1 MEMMLEGFA
10 EVFTPSSMALL
21 LAGVVF
27 GNIIGFLPGLGG
39 VFALAILIPFV
50 YKLTPFDAFAL
61 LLGTHAVINT
71 GGAISSILI
80 NCPGEAACAATCFDG
95 YPMARNGKAG
105 VALGA
110 AFTSSAMGGVFAAVF
125 LLIMIPLI
133 RPIVM
138 SFGPPEIFML
148 IMLGISYIASLGTGS
163 TMKAVISGIMGLMLA
178 MVGFDPQTGD
188 ARYNFGT
195 LYLFDGVD
203 LVPLTVGLFAIGE
216 MISVGTMRGKGVA
229 RTIETVGTLADL
241 WEGIAVCFR
250 KWWLILRCSS
260 LGALIGLIP
269 GLGGT
274 VSSFITYG
282 FARQVSSSPETF
294 GRGNVEGVIAP
305 ESANNA
311 KEGGNLVPTL
321 GFGIPGGAGM
331 ALLLGAFMVKGID
344 PGPGMLEEHLDL
356 IYGMIMILALANVI
370 GAAMCMTF
378 AAPLARLTLIRGPI
392 LSALVVLLCFLGS
405 YGVRNSFYDI
415 AATLIFGLLGYVMI
429 KARYPR
435 APLLVGMVLGK
446 AAELNFHLSVQL
458 FGNFFLFRPITFT
471 IFILLVLGL
480 TLPILLARRRKG
492 RETHA

>member
-1 MEMMLEGFA
+1 MDMMLKGF
-10 EVFTPSSMALL
+10 EMVFTPSALGLL

-39 VFALAILIPFV
+39 VFALAILIPFI
-50 YKLTPFDAFAL
+50 YKLAPIDAFAL

-71 GGAISSILI
+71 GGAITSILI

-110 AFTSSAMGGVFAAVF
+110 AFMSSAMGGVFAAGF
-125 LLIMIPLI
+125 LLVMIPII

-148 IMLGISYIASLGTGS
+148 IVLGLSYIATMGTGS
-163 TMKAVISGIMGLMLA
+163 TLKALISGIMGFMLA

-195 LYLFDGVD
+195 LYLFDGID

-216 MISVGTMRGKGVA
+216 MISVGTMRGQGLA
-229 RTIETVGTLADL
+229 RQIETVGSRADL
-241 WEGIAVCFR
+241 WEGVRVCFS
-250 KWWLILRCSS
+250 KWWLILRCSFM
-260 LGALIGLIP
+260 GATIGLIP

-282 FARQVSSSPETF
+282 FARQVSKHPETF
-294 GRGNVEGVIAP
+294 GKGNVEGVIAP
-305 ESANNA
+305 EAANNA

-331 ALLLGAFMVKGID
+331 ALLLGAFIVKGID
-344 PGPGMLEEHLDL
+344 PGPSMLKENLDL
-356 IYGMIMILALANVI
+356 IYGMIMILALANII
-370 GAAMCMTF
+370 GAAICMLF
-378 AAPLARLTLIRGPI
+378 SAPLARLTLIPGPI
-392 LSALVVLLCFLGS
+392 VSSMVVLFCFLGS
-405 YGVRNSFYDI
+405 YGVKNNFYDI
-415 AATLIFGLLGYVMI
+415 LATLFFGFLGYIMVRS
-429 KARYPR
+429 KYPR
-435 APLLVGMVLGK
+435 APLLVGVVLGK
-446 AAELNFHLSVQL
+446 AAELNFHLSLQL
-458 FGNFFLFRPITFT
+458 FGNFFFLRPITFF
-471 IFILLVLGL
+471 IFFLIVLGL
-480 TLPILLARRRKG
+480 ALPPFLARRKRRRAYG
-492 RETHA
+492 S